1 MIIDLILKLTLIV
14 LFYYDNFFLYKS
26 KKINFIKMK
35 VYIFILLFVFIFT
48 EHPYQSTIGNIVIEK
63 SLSAKDKNR
72 TVYLEKVSQLDIPVE
87 AKEWVK
93 NIRYSGKEFKYNIF
107 NLTYDP
113 LSGGFAQGEILY
125 FYKDSGIYNFIYGIG
140 SVELRKLQK
149 YLKSYCKRDMPI
161 LPRKCVYRLTEPSYE
176 ETTFK
181 KYLGERIRN
190 KLILAKKRKKLF

>member
-1 MIIDLILKLTLIV
+1 
-14 LFYYDNFFLYKS
+14 
-26 KKINFIKMK
+26 MK
-35 VYIFILLFVFIFT
+35 FYIFILLFVAIFS
-48 EHPYQSTIGNIVIEK
+48 EHHYASAIGTIDITKVLY
-63 SLSAKDKNR
+63 SRDKNK
-72 TVYLEKVSQLDIPVE
+72 TIFLDNISKLDIPDE